1 MMPAHHPPDRRGPG
15 GPNKISCCRQQP
27 LVEMAKKR
35 KNQRIGQ
42 SHRRMLKMLAKVQLG
57 CDVNVL
63 LFHGF
68 SFEIMGDLVGSG
80 LATVQLE
87 STKKSSGQ
95 TVTVARLRI
104 TDEGRRALAE
114 GGS

>member
-1 MMPAHHPPDRRGPG
+1 
-15 GPNKISCCRQQP
+15 
-27 LVEMAKKR
+27 MATKP

-42 SHRRMLKMLAKVQLG
+42 SHRRMLKMLAKVQHG

-68 SFEIMGDLVGSG
+68 SFETMGDLVHSG

-87 STKKSSGQ
+87 SMNKSGH
-95 TVTVARLRI
+95 TVTVARMRI
-104 TDEGRRALAE
+104 TDEGRRAV
-114 GGS
+114 GR